1 MILLTGWTAII
12 LSQKDLITK
21 RTCITLN
28 HLHPN
33 ISMYILQ
40 TVSTYFLW
48 CRQGEPVLQSRVSLL
63 VIISFILGTLTVDSR
78 LIL

>member
-28 HLHPN
+28 HLH

-63 VIISFILGTLTVDSR
+63 VIISFILGTLTVDSG